1 MGKNLSNFCKL
12 VKFEFVKLFRNKTI
26 FFMSL
31 FFSIALVVLL
41 SSGIFSSEEYKIALL
56 TESNNIES
64 VEVLSIVDVDEDRYI
79 MVENIDEGLELVK
92 FQKVAF
98 FVVVNNETDPE
109 TIKIYYNESLKI
121 SAYIKDF
128 LNNKKNEYSYTAITD
143 FLEECGIKLNKA
155 YFEVAEFESVVENPV
170 SEEQRLF
177 PLEVSTGISIM
188 IMFGL
193 AYLVVKDNES
203 GVNKILLYMPISIPV
218 YLLAKMIPYLVVG
231 IIELSLLFGIG
242 ALVLHIE
249 YAFNIGTI
257 ILLSIIFIVS
267 TICLGLVFS
276 TFKSQIATAFADM
289 FVILVPLVALTMSLI
304 QSLIMPVRIAMYAL
318 PFTAYTSL
326 LQGMIFNGVID
337 SMLVF
342 YMIIQS
348 IVYFFIA
355 VLLFKKKMNT
365 R

>member
-26 FFMSL
+26 FFMIL

-56 TESNNIES
+56 SKDDNIES
-64 VEVLSIVDVDEDRYI
+64 IEVLSIIDVAEDKYV
-79 MVENIDEGLELVK
+79 MVESLDDGLELVR

-109 TIKIYYNESLKI
+109 TIKIYYDESLKT

-143 FLEECGIKLNKA
+143 FLEEYGIKLNKA
-155 YFEVAEFESVVENPV
+155 YFEVAEFESVVEKTV

-177 PLEVSTGISIM
+177 PLEVSAGISIM

-203 GVNKILLYMPISIPV
+203 GVNKILLYMPISIPI

-231 IIELSLLFGIG
+231 IVELLFLFGIG
-242 ALVLHIE
+242 ALVLHLE
-249 YAFNIGTI
+249 YSFNVFVIV
-257 ILLSIIFIVS
+257 LLSIVFIIS
-267 TICLGLVFS
+267 TISLGLVFS

-289 FVILVPLVALTMSLI
+289 FVILVPLIVLTMSLI
-304 QSLIMPVRIAMYAL
+304 QSLIMPVRIVMYAL

-348 IVYFFIA
+348 IVYFLVA
-355 VLLFKKKMNT
+355 VFLFKRKLST